1 MTSRPVY
8 IVVLGVIAMTGILS
22 AAFAAKLDSNTT
34 VITGALVVAG
44 VAVGALATMA
54 RDFHEEVETL
64 PLTRPYTV
72 THEREPVGGW
82 PEHGWPT
89 PGEDPTKPNPTV
101 E

>member
-1 MTSRPVY
+1 LTSRPVY
-8 IVVLGVIAMTGILS
+8 IIVLGVIALCGILS

-54 RDFHEEVETL
+54 RDFHEEIEY
-64 PLTRPYTV
+64 PATRPYAV

-82 PEHGWPT
+82 PQHGWPE
-89 PGEDPTKPNPTV
+89 PETKPNPTV

>member
-8 IVVLGVIAMTGILS
+8 IIVLGVISLAGILS

-54 RDFHEEVETL
+54 RDFHEEGEMSYPVA
-64 PLTRPYTV
+64 RPYAV

-82 PEHGWPT
+82 PQHGWP
-89 PGEDPTKPNPTV
+89 DPETKPNPTV